1 MTEERKTP
9 ENKPSGRKFNY
20 YWIYGIL
27 FIVFLAL
34 SFLPKGSGQVTSWN
48 EVRDMAIKGDVKKL
62 VLVNDRM
69 VEVFLTQEASQQKSY
84 SNAQKKDDLF
94 GQTEPN
100 FSFEIEKGFFNNE
113 FQIIIRTNL
122 SVKQFYTF

>member
-9 ENKPSGRKFNY
+9 ENKPNGRKFNY

-62 VLVNDRM
+62 V
-69 VEVFLTQEASQQKSY
+69 Q
-84 SNAQKKDDLF
+84 
-94 GQTEPN
+94 
-100 FSFEIEKGFFNNE
+100 
-113 FQIIIRTNL
+113 
-122 SVKQFYTF
+122 